1 MKKPNE
7 DKLTEYILAGLGVIP
22 VVWAALMVAP
32 FLSEGLAGIVE
43 GFTSGMRNP
52 MKVTWCADSLN
63 ILYLYSFR
71 HCSLQ
76 RHVRLV
82 SPNVGRKYAC
92 ACDLLSVQVFRARA
106 GEVHSSSSYFSSVK
120 TLKNGRIPMRPFS
133 AYVMQ
138 DCAKY
143 PFQLYRHY

>member
-7 DKLTEYILAGLGVIP
+7 DKLTEYILAGFGVIP

-63 ILYLYSFR
+63 GFAGSRCCLIDFTYSYALWRFFKKYL
-71 HCSLQ
+71 
-76 RHVRLV
+76 
-82 SPNVGRKYAC
+82 
-92 ACDLLSVQVFRARA
+92 
-106 GEVHSSSSYFSSVK
+106 K
-120 TLKNGRIPMRPFS
+120 TT
-133 AYVMQ
+133 
-138 DCAKY
+138 
-143 PFQLYRHY
+143 